1 MSTEE
6 PNRGTSTSLRGDR
19 GLGREREELKKIVES
34 FLDGDAE
41 TLRVGSSDDDGREG
55 RSTLRSGVICTSTNH
70 YVLKEK
76 IGEGGMGVVY
86 RAFDEKLHRDVAIKV
101 LFKTDDDSLERF
113 IREQEITACLDHP
126 NFVRV
131 LAIGYLTLK
140 DRSLPFYAMPLIRG
154 RTLERL
160 VLRRLF
166 RDPEGLRLRREYSQ
180 ATLLRMLSQLCLTLQ
195 SAHDKRIIHRDLKPS
210 NILIGPYGDVYVTD
224 LGLAKFLAR
233 DANETGV
240 FDLHVLEQLNK
251 IQGNGTQESIMG
263 TPYYMAPEQ
272 GLTPRKVDHRADLF
286 GLGGILYFL
295 LAGCK
300 PQYRQAWLDTKTLES
315 RKLDLL
321 GELSGRAGP
330 DFCVEGM
337 LHKPA
342 EDLAPDIRSLVAEYR
357 DLIEALEGSDYHRFR
372 LTMKACTII
381 PPSEVLAEYYGN
393 TGDENDGVAA
403 EPVDPAL
410 EAVCMKA
417 LAKNPDDRFQTCRA
431 LWEAIHG
438 FVESKE
444 KLAGP
449 ADQVGDRPGH
459 P

>member
-6 PNRGTSTSLRGDR
+6 PNRGSSTSLLQGRD
-19 GLGREREELKKIVES
+19 LAREREELKRVVDRY
-34 FLDGDAE
+34 LDGEVTTRQGD
-41 TLRVGSSDDDGREG
+41 V
-55 RSTLRSGVICTSTNH
+55 SGEPENPLPRLSGGVTCTSTNH
-70 YVLKEK
+70 YVIKQK

-86 RAFDEKLHRDVAIKV
+86 RAFDEKLRRDVAIKV

-160 VLRRLF
+160 ILRRLF
-166 RDPEGLRLRREYSQ
+166 KDPEGLKLRREYTQ
-180 ATLLRMLSQLCLTLQ
+180 ATLLRMLGQLCLTLQ

-224 LGLAKFLAR
+224 LGLAKFLAPEG
-233 DANETGV
+233 NETGV
-240 FDLHVLEQLNK
+240 FDLHVLQQLSR
-251 IQGNGTQESIMG
+251 IRNGTEESIIG

-272 GLTPRKVDHRADLF
+272 GLTPRTVDHRADIF
-286 GLGGILYFL
+286 GLGAILYFL

-300 PQYRQAWLDTKTLES
+300 PQYQQPWADPQALES
-315 RKLDLL
+315 RKIEVL

-330 DFCVEGM
+330 EFTPEGI
-337 LHKPA
+337 LFKPLDKLPS
-342 EDLAPDIRSLVAEYR
+342 DLRSLVAEYR
-357 DLIEALEGSDYHRFR
+357 DLDEAIQGSEYHRFR
-372 LTMKACTII
+372 LTMKKCSIV
-381 PPSEVLAEYYGN
+381 PPSHVLAEYYGN
-393 TGDENDGVAA
+393 RPDDTGANSA

-410 EAVCMKA
+410 EAICMKA
-417 LAKNPDDRFQTCRA
+417 LAKNPDERFQSCRE
-431 LWEAIHG
+431 LWSAIHA
-438 FVESKE
+438 FVESK
-444 KLAGP
+444 GSHS
-449 ADQVGDRPGH
+449 V
-459 P
+459 

>member
-1 MSTEE
+1 MSTDD
-6 PNRGTSTSLRGDR
+6 PHRGSSTSLANAQRLDR
-19 GLGREREELKKIVES
+19 DREELKKFVENY
-34 FLDGDAE
+34 LDGDASTRKGGAPE
-41 TLRVGSSDDDGREG
+41 ADGGRTRVRLEG
-55 RSTLRSGVICTSTNH
+55 GVTCTSTNH
-70 YVLKEK
+70 YVMKEK

-101 LFKTDDDSLERF
+101 LYKTDDDSLERF

-140 DRSLPFYAMPLIRG
+140 DRSLPFYVMPLIRG

-166 RDPEGLRLRREYSQ
+166 KDPEGLRLRREYSQ

-240 FDLHVLEQLNK
+240 FDLHVLEQLAK

-272 GLTPRKVDHRADLF
+272 GLTPRSVDQRADVF
-286 GLGGILYFL
+286 GLGGVLYFL
-295 LAGCK
+295 LTGCK
-300 PQYRQAWLDTKTLES
+300 PQYRQAWLDPKGLES
-315 RKLDLL
+315 RKVELM
-321 GELSGRAGP
+321 GELSSRAGP
-330 DFCVEGM
+330 DFCVE
-337 LHKPA
+337 
-342 EDLAPDIRSLVAEYR
+342 
-357 DLIEALEGSDYHRFR
+357 
-372 LTMKACTII
+372 
-381 PPSEVLAEYYGN
+381 
-393 TGDENDGVAA
+393 
-403 EPVDPAL
+403 
-410 EAVCMKA
+410 
-417 LAKNPDDRFQTCRA
+417 
-431 LWEAIHG
+431 
-438 FVESKE
+438 
-444 KLAGP
+444 
-449 ADQVGDRPGH
+449 
-459 P
+459 

>member
-6 PNRGTSTSLRGDR
+6 PNRGTPTSLRNDR
-19 GLGREREELKKIVES
+19 GLGHEREALKKFVES
-34 FLDGDAE
+34 YLDADAE
-41 TLRVGSSDDDGREG
+41 TRKGDSSADDGWGG
-55 RSTLRSGVICTSTNH
+55 RAKLHGGVVCTSTNH
-70 YVLKEK
+70 YVIKEK

-140 DRSLPFYAMPLIRG
+140 DRSLPFYVMPLIRG

-166 RDPEGLRLRREYSQ
+166 KDPEGLRLRREYSQ

-240 FDLHVLEQLNK
+240 FDLHVLEQLAK

-272 GLTPRKVDHRADLF
+272 GLTPRSVDQRADVF
-286 GLGGILYFL
+286 GLGGVLYFL
-295 LAGCK
+295 LTGCK
-300 PQYRQAWLDTKTLES
+300 PQYRQAWLDPKGLES
-315 RKLDLL
+315 RKVELM
-321 GELSGRAGP
+321 GELSSRAGP

-337 LHKPA
+337 LYKPA
-342 EDLAPDIRSLVAEYR
+342 ENLAPEVRSMVAEYR
-357 DLIEALEGSDYHRFR
+357 DLVEALQGSDYHRFR
-372 LTMKACTII
+372 LTMKACAII

-393 TGDENDGVAA
+393 TGEEKDGTAA
-403 EPVDPAL
+403 EAIDPVL
-410 EAVCMKA
+410 EAICMKA
-417 LAKNPDDRFQTCRA
+417 LTKKPEDRFQTCRA
-431 LWEAIHG
+431 FWETIHG
-438 FVESKE
+438 FIEAKERPVE
-444 KLAGP
+444 AGRANSP
-449 ADQVGDRPGH
+449 T
-459 P
+459 

>member
-6 PNRGTSTSLRGDR
+6 PDTGTTTSIGQARDLA
-19 GLGREREELKKIVES
+19 RECEGLKKIVATYLDAAQS
-34 FLDGDAE
+34 RDGDPSAE
-41 TLRVGSSDDDGREG
+41 HGWGERAPLKDG
-55 RSTLRSGVICTSTNH
+55 VFCTSTNH
-70 YVLKEK
+70 YVIKEK

-86 RAFDEKLHRDVAIKV
+86 RAVDEKLHRDVALKV

-166 RDPEGLRLRREYSQ
+166 KDPEGLRLRREYSQ
-180 ATLLRMLSQLCLTLQ
+180 VTLLRMVGQLCLTLQ

-224 LGLAKFLAR
+224 LGLAKFLTP
-233 DANETGV
+233 DGHETGF
-240 FDLHVLEQLNK
+240 FDVHVLEQLAK
-251 IQGNGTQESIMG
+251 IQRGGTQETIIG

-272 GLTPRKVDHRADLF
+272 GLTPRAVDHRADIF
-286 GLGGILYFL
+286 GLGAILYFL

-300 PQYRQAWLDTKTLES
+300 PQYRQQGMDPKGLES
-315 RKLDLL
+315 RKIDLL
-321 GELSGRAGP
+321 GELSSRAGA
-330 DFCVEGM
+330 DFSVEGI
-337 LHKPA
+337 LRKPA
-342 EDLAPDIRSLVAEYR
+342 EQVAPEVRSMVAEYR
-357 DLIEALEGSDYHRFR
+357 DIVESIEGSDFHRFR
-372 LTMKACTII
+372 LTMKTCSIV
-381 PPSEVLAEYYGN
+381 PPSEVLEEYYG
-393 TGDENDGVAA
+393 TGGEDAGPHERI
-403 EPVDPAL
+403 DPDL

-417 LAKNPDDRFQTCRA
+417 LAKKPGDRFQTCRA

-438 FVESKE
+438 IVESRDALLRCTK
-444 KLAGP
+444 A
-449 ADQVGDRPGH
+449 
-459 P
+459 